1 MVSREI
7 ISLISI
13 ACVLAVLVCI
23 VYPWRRGKDMPMQGI
38 DSSAMSLSDWAIV
51 ALFAFAYGWGAL
63 EAAWS
68 KPEVKTSIPS
78 VSLVMFGLLPVL
90 VITAPVAF
98 RLMLNPLRQMAAWSN
113 WHWKSLLLPIVLIP
127 VVVYTVAGLQE
138 LSGLTA
144 FFVHTCG
151 ASDTQDTVRYL
162 ENGSPAL
169 QWAMGFGAIVVA
181 PFAEELC
188 FRGFFY
194 PLLKKHAGRWASL
207 LIVSIFFAVI
217 HQGLVQLI
225 PLFVL
230 SALLIW
236 SYERSRSLWVPICTH
251 AFFNALTVASVFF

>member
-1 MVSREI
+1 M
-7 ISLISI
+7 ISI
-13 ACVLAVLVCI
+13 ACVLAVLVCV
-23 VYPWRRGKDMPMQGI
+23 VYPWRRGKDIPMQGV
-38 DSSAMSLSDWAIV
+38 DSSAMTSSDWAIV
-51 ALFAFAYGWGAL
+51 ALFALVYGWGAL
-63 EAAWS
+63 SAAWS
-68 KPEVKTSIPS
+68 QSNLIVPN
-78 VSLVMFGLLPVL
+78 VSLIIQNWLSAL

-98 RLMLNPLRQMAAWSN
+98 RLMLKPLREMAGWSN
-113 WHWKSLLLPIVLIP
+113 LHWKSLLLPIVLIP

-169 QWAMGFGAIVVA
+169 QWAMGFGAVVVA

-194 PLLKKHAGRWASL
+194 PLLKKYSGRWASL
-207 LIVSIFFAVI
+207 LIVSMFFAVI

-251 AFFNALTVASVFF
+251 AFFNALTVASVFFDVA